1 MSESIAEAVTAYLDH
16 LRDVRQASVHTLR
29 AYRQEFTAFLAW
41 REREAPAVVALDQLQ
56 AAQLRAY
63 VAARAGGS
71 GGVAPAAAS
80 VARTVAAL
88 RAFGRFLAVT
98 ERLGANPAALLR
110 APRVGRKLPHYLET
124 EALERLLAAPPG
136 DDEAGTRDRAILEV
150 LYSTGLRVGELVAL
164 HDRSLDLI
172 GGVARLRGKGR
183 KERLAPLGRPAVRAF
198 EAYRAVR
205 DAAHGRDPGG
215 RASFLSV
222 AGAKRGGGGGRAL
235 STRDVQRIVARH
247 LAVAGLSA
255 RTTPHTLRHTFATH
269 LVQAGADIRAVQ
281 ELLGH
286 SSLNTTQIYT
296 HLTIEALREVYR
308 KAHPRA

>member
-1 MSESIAEAVTAYLDH
+1 MEH
-16 LRDVRQASVHTLR
+16 
-29 AYRQEFTAFLAW
+29 
-41 REREAPAVVALDQLQ
+41 LQ
-56 AAQLRAY
+56 AALLRAY
-63 VAARAGGS
+63 VAARAGGA
-71 GGVAPAAAS
+71 GGAAPAPAS

-124 EALERLLAAPPG
+124 DALERLLAAPQG
-136 DDEAGTRDRAILEV
+136 DGEAATRDRAILEV

-172 GGVARLRGKGR
+172 GGVALLRGKGR

-205 DAAHGRDPGG
+205 DAAHGRDQGG

-222 AGAKRGGGGGRAL
+222 AARQARRRRRPRPQHARRAPHRRPATSRPPACRRAPRRTPCATPSPPTSCRPAPTSAPCRSCSGTAASTPRR
-235 STRDVQRIVARH
+235 STR
-247 LAVAGLSA
+247 
-255 RTTPHTLRHTFATH
+255 T
-269 LVQAGADIRAVQ
+269 
-281 ELLGH
+281 
-286 SSLNTTQIYT
+286 
-296 HLTIEALREVYR
+296 
-308 KAHPRA
+308 